1 MKDYRA
7 YAPHKWLSYCRKKL
21 NRKLERKGL
30 PLVSA
35 ENPRIVPRTV
45 IVPPRRLQVAPLGPS
60 PLRFLAFSAPVPR
73 LLKEIE
79 TNLGSYWTL
88 TRDRRR

>member
-1 MKDYRA
+1 MLLQYYRQ
-7 YAPHKWLSYCRKKL
+7 KLNKKL
-21 NRKLERKGL
+21 QRKGL

-35 ENPRIVPRTV
+35 ENPRTVPRLV

-60 PLRFLAFSAPVPR
+60 SLRFLAFSAPVPR

-79 TNLGSYWTL
+79 SNLGSYWTL
-88 TRDRRR
+88 TRNRRR

>member
-1 MKDYRA
+1 MLLKYYRQ
-7 YAPHKWLSYCRKKL
+7 KL
-21 NRKLERKGL
+21 NQKLQRKGL

-35 ENPRIVPRTV
+35 ESPRTVPRTV

-60 PLRFLAFSAPVPR
+60 PLRFVAFSAPVPR

-79 TNLGSYWTL
+79 TNLGPYWNV
-88 TRDRRR
+88 TRNRRR